1 MSGYPELFMEMA
13 RVMPIRELKL
23 LYSISKDFHTAINGH
38 LSHTLLRAADTQA
51 PESASIFLF
60 TFYSDFCIPDPAARP
75 HPNPSK
81 QEKGEVRMVPSLCW
95 LEMVIHREKTIRD
108 ILACM
113 ARQGHRMPKG
123 ISLSLKKMCLLMDIA
138 NSARRVQLMHSS
150 FFTDLDLYHSQM
162 FIVKLDKRFN
172 YPIDEPGIS
181 ALRNFFFGQRGL
193 TPLLNLLK
201 RTQFLKLIDIVQLV
215 VRYDYKPNPE
225 HRHYSIWGIPPF
237 EIGIG
242 HLEGWGQGRVHLM
255 RPDELVIREAVR
267 RRLDPKN
274 HIMGMLLWGYVDPVT

>member
-1 MSGYPELFMEMA
+1 MPKLKGETRKRKPAPSREKRDFFKEMSGYPELFMEMA
-13 RVMPIRELKL
+13 RIMPICWLKL

-81 QEKGEVRMVPSLCW
+81 QEKAQVRMVPSLCW

-123 ISLSLKKMCLLMDIA
+123 MSLSLKKMWLLMDIA

-150 FFTDLDLYHSQM
+150 FTDLDLYHIQM
-162 FIVKLDKRFN
+162 FIVKLDMRFN
-172 YPIDEPGIS
+172 DPIDEPGAS
-181 ALRNFFFGQRGL
+181 ALRNLFFWAAGSHTL
-193 TPLLNLLK
+193 T
-201 RTQFLKLIDIVQLV
+201 QLV
-215 VRYDYKPNPE
+215 KA
-225 HRHYSIWGIPPF
+225 YSLP
-237 EIGIG
+237 
-242 HLEGWGQGRVHLM
+242 Q
-255 RPDELVIREAVR
+255 
-267 RRLDPKN
+267 
-274 HIMGMLLWGYVDPVT
+274 VD